1 MGVRYRCEYN
11 KESQRGVF
19 KEALRVRGD
28 ILLCE
33 SAVKQ
38 PGDDG
43 EVAALIV
50 GWENDGVFVLWNGGH
65 PERLLKE

>member
-1 MGVRYRCEYN
+1 MRM
-11 KESQRGVF
+11 QRRVAKGTF
-19 KEALRVRGD
+19 KEVLRVRGD

-43 EVAALIV
+43 QVAALIV
-50 GWENDGVFVLWNGGH
+50 GWENDRVFVLWNGGH
-65 PERLLKE
+65 CERQLKERTN